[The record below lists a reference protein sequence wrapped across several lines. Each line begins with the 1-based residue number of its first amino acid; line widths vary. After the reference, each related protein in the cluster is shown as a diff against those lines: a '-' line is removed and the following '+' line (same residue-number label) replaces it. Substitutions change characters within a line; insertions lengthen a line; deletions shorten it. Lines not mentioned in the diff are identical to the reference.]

1 MQILIGFKGGNIHTS
16 SFLHEIQILQMVPN
30 TLQNVKEDVESLF
43 KQELRNY
50 FTKMYNIRLF
60 QRLTYKFLMF

>member
-30 TLQNVKEDVESLF
+30 TLQNVKEDVEILF

-50 FTKMYNIRLF
+50 FTKMYTSIIPTL
-60 QRLTYKFLMF
+60 LSA

>member
-60 QRLTYKFLMF
+60 QRLTYEFLMF

>member
-16 SFLHEIQILQMVPN
+16 SFLNEIQILQM

-50 FTKMYNIRLF
+50 FTKMYMCPLIL
-60 QRLTYKFLMF
+60 KF